1 VCEREREIAVE
12 MEGWRGEWTLA
23 GFPSVSFGLVGS
35 GQVSDQVRVKG
46 SKFKREVEALDAV
59 T

>member
-1 VCEREREIAVE
+1 VREREREIAVE
-12 MEGWRGEWTLA
+12 IEGRRGEWTVA
-23 GFPSVSFGLVGS
+23 GFLSVSFGLVGS
-35 GQVSDQVRVKG
+35 GQVSDQVRVKV